1 MKQLSWKS
9 NIKHAKL
16 EHLIKELDPTQ
27 DLSRGGITNRAI
39 IVANNLTKEMS
50 EEEKGNWWE
59 KVAKKIPELNNFKVE
74 LSVPTA
80 MQVKLDD
87 ENEAKFEVISD
98 NIKKALGLEVLQTQ
112 YEIQTLWM
120 SYYLWLKEKAI
131 KVGSEKEKDLTGP
144 EIVKRIVQILLL
156 NRESDEEIIEEIKA
170 ALLRWEN

>member
-16 EHLIKELDPTQ
+16 EYLIKELDPTQ

-39 IVANNLTKEMS
+39 VAANDMTKAMS
-50 EEEKGNWWE
+50 KEEKGNWWE
-59 KVAKKIPELNNFKVE
+59 KVAKKIPELNNFKIE

-87 ENEAKFEVISD
+87 ENEEIFEVISE

-112 YEIQTLWM
+112 YEIQILWM
-120 SYYLWLKEKAI
+120 NYYSWLKEKAI
-131 KVGSEKEKDLTGP
+131 KVGSEKEEDITGP
-144 EIVKRIVQILLL
+144 EMVKRLVQILLL
-156 NRESDEEIIEEIKA
+156 NRESDVEIIEEIKT
-170 ALLRWEN
+170 ALLQWEE